1 MTHQFYT
8 HANTPQHNSYAAAMN
23 SPTVL
28 MDALLPAATIT
39 HRRFSPVRLA
49 RQLLVFECAPSFFHP
64 LHGKGIVLVELA
76 DGRAFFFRTS
86 FAVLRDDQELA
97 NLVYKIS
104 RLPPWIADWKNS
116 ADSVGYMMGVPLEF
130 INKNPS
136 RIENWNIAE
145 WKQQAALW
153 LAINQPMTNTQRIR
167 AITSDRT
174 DELGK
179 ELAIKLDDFM
189 QTLDQSAYSLLD
201 RHYGSW
207 LSAHNYFTADNELQ
221 RRYRRQ
227 ADTVFPLVLQQMFAC
242 PKDEST
248 VSIIRAIDE
257 GVPLVEHMARLFNCP
272 RKCVRH
278 LVGLRFEDIGIQWTG
293 RLKEL
298 LMILGSLDTN
308 RLPKGEHEWNV
319 FGETVDLLSAM
330 TRMPTTS
337 LSSRLLLG
345 ELSKLSWSRK
355 IGSSDDFGR
364 RILAIERFAENIR
377 QAIFA
382 TIWMNG
388 EKCITGA
395 TLQQLVIETACSL
408 GLSRL
413 ERLAR
418 KWMTEEM
425 RLDTENIIQQTSG
438 LLMLLE
444 HPLEVGDM
452 KVIQLTERT
461 ELVSEGIRM
470 GNCIEHYAGTC
481 ASGSAYIFS
490 VRDKDG
496 ASCVS
501 VEYRLEQSAA
511 GLPELNLIQQKGFEN
526 SPPHSRYE
534 EALNVLQRY
543 TTSSATKI
551 KLLNL
556 VIYQKAWKQGGSDR
570 AVKYMRAL
578 KFIKFLK
585 TVGAGKL
592 DFEGVVAKAIRGE
605 DAGV

>member
-1 MTHQFYT
+1 
-8 HANTPQHNSYAAAMN
+8 MN

-28 MDALLPAATIT
+28 MDALLPATIT

-49 RQLLVFECAPSFFHP
+49 RQILVFECAPSFFHP
-64 LHGKGIVLVELA
+64 LHGKGIALVELA
-76 DGRAFFFRTS
+76 DGRAFFFSTS

-104 RLPPWIADWKNS
+104 RLPPWIADWKSS
-116 ADSVGYMMGVPLEF
+116 ADSVGYIMGAPLEF

-136 RIENWNIAE
+136 RIENWNMAE
-145 WKQQAALW
+145 WKQHAALS

-167 AITSDRT
+167 AITSDRA

-189 QTLDQSAYSLLD
+189 QTLDQSATPLLD
-201 RHYGSW
+201 RHHGSW

-227 ADTVFPLVLQQMFAC
+227 ADTAFPLVIQQMFAC
-242 PKDEST
+242 PKDESA

-298 LMILGSLDTN
+298 LMILGSLDMN

-319 FGETVDLLSAM
+319 FGKTVGLLSAM

-337 LSSRLLLG
+337 LSSRMSLG
-345 ELSKLSWSRK
+345 ELSKLDWSRK

-364 RILAIERFAENIR
+364 PVLAIERFAENIR

-388 EKCITGA
+388 KKCVTGA
-395 TLQQLVIETACSL
+395 TIQQLVIETACSL
-408 GLSRL
+408 GLPRL

-418 KWMTEEM
+418 KWLTEEL
-425 RLDTENIIQQTSG
+425 RLDTENIIQQTNG
-438 LLMLLE
+438 FPVILE
-444 HPLEVGDM
+444 CPLEVGEM
-452 KVIQLTERT
+452 KVVQMTEHRK
-461 ELVSEGIRM
+461 LVSEGVRM
-470 GNCIEHYAGTC
+470 RNCIADYAGSC

-501 VEYRLEQSAA
+501 VEYRLERSAA
-511 GLPELNLIQQKGFEN
+511 GLPELSLIQQEGFE
-526 SPPHSRYE
+526 SSAPHSRYE

-543 TTSSATKI
+543 TTSSVTKI

-556 VIYQKAWKQGGSDR
+556 EIYRKAWKQGGSDM

-578 KFIKFLK
+578 EFIKFLK
-585 TVGAGKL
+585 TAGAGKL
-592 DFEGVVAKAIRGE
+592 DFEAVVARAIRDDKE
-605 DAGV
+605 